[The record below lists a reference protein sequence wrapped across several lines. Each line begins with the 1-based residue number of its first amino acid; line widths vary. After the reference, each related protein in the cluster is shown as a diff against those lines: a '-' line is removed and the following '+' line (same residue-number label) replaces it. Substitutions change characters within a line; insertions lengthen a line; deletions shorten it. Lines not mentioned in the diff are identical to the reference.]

1 MSDAASPRLTRGHSL
16 LDPIESLLPLTLMR
30 IQTILALTAALT
42 LTGCHSAHIDATI
55 SNRTSAPIPLIEV
68 DYPSASFGTQNLAP
82 GQDYHYRFKVL
93 GNGATS
99 VLWTDAAHQDH
110 KAPGPSLKETDEG
123 ALTIVFN
130 PTGPIWTFTSL
141 TH

>member
-1 MSDAASPRLTRGHSL
+1 MPFPR
-16 LDPIESLLPLTLMR
+16 
-30 IQTILALTAALT
+30 ILALAAALT
-42 LTGCHSAHIDATI
+42 LTGCHSAHIEATI

-82 GQDYHYRFKVL
+82 GHDFHYRFKVL

-110 KAPGPSLKETDEG
+110 KAPGPSLKESDEG
-123 ALTIVFN
+123 SLTITFN
-130 PTGPIWTFTSL
+130 PTGPVWNFTAPV
-141 TH
+141 HNGAN